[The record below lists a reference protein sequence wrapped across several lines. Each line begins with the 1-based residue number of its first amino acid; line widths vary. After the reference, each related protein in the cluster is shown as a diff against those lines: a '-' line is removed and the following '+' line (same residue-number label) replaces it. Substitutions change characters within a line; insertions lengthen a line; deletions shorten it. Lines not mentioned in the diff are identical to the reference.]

1 MKKNILSLGM
11 LLAIFVVLLSSCDP
25 KDNDKPTDI
34 DIVDDVDE
42 FVYPIP
48 TPFEM
53 TQMLE
58 KSGASFIMDLTNS
71 KENAESYFSEKS
83 KALNLGVYG
92 ADLSYTSTYNQTQE
106 TRELL
111 NCSKILTD
119 GLEISSM
126 FNKNLVERVEENLE
140 NQDSLYKI
148 VSESYYDTFGFLN
161 NNGKGEISVIV
172 LAGGWIE
179 GIYLGT
185 QLASLNQENNAAI
198 LLGLAEQKITL
209 NSLIPLLENYKDN
222 KDVAEVL
229 DMVKQFKTV
238 FDKVEQK
245 DDQLFMSD
253 EVFTELFNLVT
264 EIRKEVVAV

>member
-1 MKKNILSLGM
+1 MKKNILSLGI
-11 LLAIFVVLLSSCDP
+11 LFAIFVVLLSSCDS
-25 KDNDKPTDI
+25 KNNDKPNDI
-34 DIVDDVDE
+34 SIVDEVDE

-53 TQMLE
+53 TQMLQ
-58 KSGASFIMDLTNS
+58 KSGTSFIMDLTNN
-71 KENAESYFSEKS
+71 KENAKLYFSEKS

-92 ADLSYTSTYNQTQE
+92 ADLSYTSTYKQIQE
-106 TRELL
+106 TRDLL
-111 NCSKILTD
+111 DCSKTLTD

-126 FNKNLVERVEENLE
+126 FNKNLVSRVEENLE
-140 NQDSLYKI
+140 NQDSIYKI

-185 QLASLNQENNAAI
+185 QLASLSPEKSVI

-209 NSLIPLLENYKDN
+209 NSLIPLLENYKDT

-229 DMVKQFKTV
+229 DMIKQFKTI
-238 FDKVEQK
+238 FDKIVQK
-245 DDQLFMSD
+245 DDQLFMTE
-253 EVFTELFNLVT
+253 EVFTELFELAI
-264 EIRKEVVAV
+264 EIRKEIVVV

>member
-11 LLAIFVVLLSSCDP
+11 LLVFFVVLFSSCNP
-25 KDNDKPTDI
+25 ESDKPDDI
-34 DIVDDVDE
+34 DIVEEVDE

-48 TPFEM
+48 TPFEI

-58 KSGASFIMDLTNS
+58 NSGTAFIIDLTNN
-71 KENAESYFSEKS
+71 KENAKSYFSEKS

-92 ADLSYTSTYNQTQE
+92 ADLSYTSTYNMTQE

-111 NCSKILTD
+111 ACSRILTD

-126 FNKNLVERVEENLE
+126 FNESLVGRVEENLE
-140 NQDSLYKI
+140 NKDSLYKI

-161 NNGKGEISVIV
+161 NNGKGEISVII

-179 GIYLGT
+179 GIYLAT
-185 QLASLNQENNAAI
+185 QLASMSMEQEQI
-198 LLGLAEQKITL
+198 LLGLAEQKITV

-229 DMVKQFKTV
+229 DLVKQFKEI

-245 DDQLFMSD
+245 DEALFMNED
-253 EVFTELFNLVT
+253 TFNELLT
-264 EIRKEVVAV
+264 LAEEIRAEITAI

>member
-25 KDNDKPTDI
+25 KDNDKPNDI
-34 DIVDDVDE
+34 NIVDDVDE

-58 KSGASFIMDLTNS
+58 NSGASFIIDLTNK
-71 KENAESYFSEKS
+71 KENAELYETEKS
-83 KALNLGVYG
+83 KALNLGIYG
-92 ADLSYTSTYNQTQE
+92 TDLSYTSTYNQTQK
-106 TRELL
+106 TKDLL
-111 NCSKILTD
+111 ACSRILTD
-119 GLEISSM
+119 ALDISPM
-126 FNKNLVERVEENLE
+126 FNKSLVIRIEENLE
-140 NQDSLYKI
+140 NKDSLYKI

-161 NNGKGEISVIV
+161 NNGKGEISVMV

-179 GIYLGT
+179 GLYLGV
-185 QLASLNQENNAAI
+185 QLASLSSQKDAI
-198 LLGLAEQKITL
+198 MLGLAEQKITL

-229 DMVKQFKTV
+229 DMVKQFKV
-238 FDKVEQK
+238 LFDKVEQK
-245 DDQLFMSD
+245 DDQLFMS
-253 EVFTELFNLVT
+253 EELFEEIFKLAT
-264 EIRKEVVAV
+264 EIREGIVAV